1 MDFVNNVLANSWQM
15 YVLCGS
21 VVAVVLA
28 QAFFFLIRAYREGV
42 KIGME
47 KKVLNKTISSSLIF
61 SILPSVSILIGV
73 FSLAGSLGIQLPW
86 LRLSVVGALHYEVT
100 AANVAI
106 QATVGSGAALGDVAI
121 TPQIFATIAFI
132 MTIAILGGIVTVLLF
147 YHKIDKGVKK
157 VTTGNPKFGNVV
169 FAGMFI
175 GLICSYIS
183 LGFSKLRFPGVDQA
197 GNPTNAT
204 PIPLIA
210 MATSF
215 VAAFIFYVLEKKCKQ
230 KWLKNFSISFSMLIG
245 MVSAMLCA
253 MYVPSWRF

>member
-1 MDFVNNVLANSWQM
+1 MDFVNGVLANSWQM

-21 VVAVVLA
+21 VVAVVLL
-28 QAFFFLIRAYREGV
+28 QAVFFLVRAYREGV

-47 KKVLNKTISSSLIF
+47 KSVLNKTITSSLIF
-61 SILPSVSILIGV
+61 SILPSVSILVGV
-73 FSLAGSLGIQLPW
+73 FALAGSLGIQLPW

-106 QATVGSGAALGDVAI
+106 QATTGSGVSLGDATI

-157 VTTGNPKFGNVV
+157 VTTKNPKIGNVV
-169 FAGMFI
+169 FASMFI

-183 LGFSKLRFPGVDQA
+183 LAFSKLMFPGMAD
-197 GNPTNAT
+197 GKPTPTT

-210 MATSF
+210 MAVSF
-215 VAAFIFYVLEKKCKQ
+215 VVALILYFVEKKFNQ
-230 KWLKNFSISFSMLIG
+230 KWLKNFSVSFSMLMG
-245 MVSAMLCA
+245 MITAMLCS
-253 MYVPSWRF
+253 MYVPMWRF

>member
-61 SILPSVSILIGV
+61 SILPSVSILVGV
-73 FSLAGSLGIQLPW
+73 FSLAGSLGIQLSW

-106 QATVGSGAALGDVAI
+106 QATIGGSLGSANI
-121 TPQIFATIAFI
+121 TPQVFATIAFV
-132 MTIAILGGIVTVLLF
+132 MTVAILGGIVTVLLF

-157 VTTGNPKFGNVV
+157 VTTSNPKIGNVV

-183 LGFSKLRFPGVDQA
+183 TGFSRLMFGEMKDGTVISA
-197 GNPTNAT
+197 AT

-215 VAAFIFYVLEKKCKQ
+215 ASALILYVLEKKCNQ

-245 MVSAMLCA
+245 MVTAILCS

>member
-1 MDFVNNVLANSWQM
+1 MDFVNGVLANSWQM

-21 VVAVVLA
+21 VVAVVLL
-28 QAFFFLIRAYREGV
+28 QAVFFLVRAYREGV

-47 KKVLNKTISSSLIF
+47 KSVLNKTITSSLIF
-61 SILPSVSILIGV
+61 SILPSVSILVGV
-73 FSLAGSLGIQLPW
+73 FALAGSLGIQLPW
-86 LRLSVVGALHYEVT
+86 LRLSVVGALHYEIT

-106 QATVGSGAALGDVAI
+106 QATVGGSLGSATI
-121 TPQIFATIAFI
+121 TPQVFATISFI

-157 VTTGNPKFGNVV
+157 VTTKNPKIGNVV

-183 LGFSKLRFPGVDQA
+183 TGFSRLMFGEIKD
-197 GNPTNAT
+197 GNVVSAAT

-210 MATSF
+210 MAVSF
-215 VAAFIFYVLEKKCKQ
+215 VVALILYFVEKKFNQ
-230 KWLKNFSISFSMLIG
+230 KWLKNFSVSFSMLIG
-245 MVSAMLCA
+245 MVTAMLCS
-253 MYVPSWRF
+253 MYVPMWRF

>member
-1 MDFVNNVLANSWQM
+1 MNFVSDVLVNSWQM

-28 QAFFFLIRAYREGV
+28 QAIFFLVRAYREGV

-47 KKVLNKTISSSLIF
+47 KAVLNKTISSSIIF
-61 SILPSVSILIGV
+61 SILPSISILVGV
-73 FSLAGSLGIQLPW
+73 FALAGSLGIQLPW
-86 LRLSVVGALHYEVT
+86 LRLSVVGALHYEIT

-106 QATVGSGAALGDVAI
+106 QATVGGSLGTVAI
-121 TPQIFATIAFI
+121 NAQVYATIAFI
-132 MTIAILGGIVTVLLF
+132 MTVAILGGIITVLLF

-157 VTTGNPKFGNVV
+157 VTTNNPKLGNVV

-175 GLICSYIS
+175 GLISSYIS
-183 LGFSKLRFPGVDQA
+183 TGFSRLVFGEMKDGA
-197 GNPTNAT
+197 AISNPT

-210 MATSF
+210 MAVSF
-215 VAAFIFYVLEKKCKQ
+215 AAAFIFYVLEKKCKQ

-245 MVSAMLCA
+245 MGTALLCS
-253 MYVPSWRF
+253 MYMPAWRF